1 MKKFKIYSAN
11 YCDFCK
17 RAVILLLYKGAHF
30 EVIDITKNSAARG
43 VLDQVLGS
51 STVPQIFYDD
61 DPIGGCSDLLAM
73 DESGELDELI
83 AKGER

>member
-30 EVIDITKNSAARG
+30 EVIDITKNSAARD

-51 STVPQIFYDD
+51 STVRRSNY
-61 DPIGGCSDLLAM
+61 
-73 DESGELDELI
+73 
-83 AKGER
+83 

>member
-30 EVIDITKNSAARG
+30 EVVDITKNGAARD
-43 VLDQVLGS
+43 VLKQMLGS
-51 STVPQIFYDD
+51 TTVPQIFYDD
-61 DPIGGCSDLLAM
+61 MPIGGCSDLLAM
-73 DESGELDELI
+73 EI
-83 AKGER
+83 KF